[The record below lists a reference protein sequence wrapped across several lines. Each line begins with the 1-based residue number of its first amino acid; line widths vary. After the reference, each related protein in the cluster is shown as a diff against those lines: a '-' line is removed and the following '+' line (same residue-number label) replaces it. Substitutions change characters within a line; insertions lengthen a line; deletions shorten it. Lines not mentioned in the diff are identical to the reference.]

1 MSQATY
7 VRTATVPLRDLSPY
21 PGNAR
26 KGDVRLILDSLR
38 TSGQYRSL
46 IARQLPDGR
55 LVVLAG
61 NHTMFALALHG
72 SGPCLQTIPM
82 AGHPERPCAVCDGTR
97 WEPSARVEVVEC
109 DDETALRIN
118 VVDNR
123 AAEKGAWDLDALVE
137 LLSYLPDYDGT
148 GYSDQDVERL
158 LAPPPTL
165 EELADTYA
173 PPADYG
179 DDPPAAGRLGAPAGD
194 PDGPGQGSGL
204 WPVLRLRVPPQVRD
218 DFYAATAGCP
228 TPGDDGAR
236 LAWLLE
242 HTREDSPR

>member
-1 MSQATY
+1 MVT
-7 VRTATVPLRDLSPY
+7 RT
-21 PGNAR
+21 GNAR

-55 LVVLAG
+55 LIVLAG

-82 AGHPERPCAVCDGTR
+82 TGHPEQPCAICDGTR

-123 AAEKGAWDLDALVE
+123 AAEKGAWDLDALVD

-194 PDGPGQGSGL
+194 ADGPGQGSGL

-218 DFYAATAGCP
+218 DFYAATASCP